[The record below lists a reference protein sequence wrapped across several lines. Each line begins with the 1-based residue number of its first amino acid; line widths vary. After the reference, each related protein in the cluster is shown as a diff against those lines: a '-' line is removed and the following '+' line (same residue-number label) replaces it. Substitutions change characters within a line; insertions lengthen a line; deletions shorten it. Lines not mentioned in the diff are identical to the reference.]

1 MNTLSVF
8 HLKHT
13 IFAFFVLV
21 TIASCVKPEAAKVQL
36 EGKTMGTTYHVT
48 YIEQPGMA
56 DQQQVQAQIDQVLKE
71 VNQVAST
78 YINDSELSLF
88 NHSHSTEPREASHML
103 RLLFG
108 EGIRLAQMTD
118 GYLDV
123 TVGPL
128 VNLWGF
134 GPTHR
139 PEKVPDDAAIALAR
153 TQTGVQYL
161 QLEGNTVRK
170 TKPEL
175 YVDLSTIAKGYGV
188 DLVAEVL
195 EQQGINNFLA
205 EIGGE
210 IRIKGVSLE
219 GKDWT
224 VGLEK
229 PVAEGRVLQR
239 LIRPK
244 DNAVATSGDYRIFF
258 EENNQRYSHLI
269 DPKTGKP
276 ITHMMLSSTVIH
288 PSCMTADGLSTAFM
302 VMGAEKAMQLANQ
315 QQIAALFIVKN
326 QQGEFE
332 ELYSQAFE
340 PYLQP

>member
-1 MNTLSVF
+1 MNTASRLS
-8 HLKHT
+8 LKQKL
-13 IFAFFVLV
+13 FAFFLLV
-21 TIASCVKPEAAKVQL
+21 TLAACTKPEAEKVLL

-48 YIEQPGMA
+48 YIAQPGMP

-88 NHSHSTEPREASHML
+88 NASKSTESREASQML
-103 RLLFG
+103 RLLFS
-108 EGIRLAQMTD
+108 EGIRLAQLAD
-118 GYLDV
+118 GYLDI

-139 PEKVPDDAAIALAR
+139 PEKVPDHAAIALAR
-153 TQTGVQYL
+153 TEIGVQHL
-161 QLEGNTVRK
+161 QLEGSTVRK

-195 EQQGINNFLA
+195 EQQGISNFLA

-239 LIRPK
+239 LLQPR

-258 EENNQRYSHLI
+258 EENNRRYSHLI

-302 VMGAEKAMQLANQ
+302 VMGVEKAMELANQ

-326 QQGEFE
+326 QQGEFV
-332 ELYSQAFE
+332 ELHSKAFE
-340 PYLQP
+340 PYL

>member
-1 MNTLSVF
+1 MNTPSVLN
-8 HLKHT
+8 LKPT
-13 IFAFFVLV
+13 IFTFFVLV
-21 TIASCVKPEAAKVQL
+21 TLASCAKPEAAKVQL

-48 YIEQPGMA
+48 YIAQPGMP
-56 DQQQVQAQIDQVLKE
+56 DHQQVQAQIDQVLKE

-78 YINDSELSLF
+78 YISDSELSLF
-88 NHSHSTEPREASHML
+88 NQSRSTEPRQASQML
-103 RLLFG
+103 QLLFG
-108 EGIRLAQMTD
+108 EGIRLAQLTD
-118 GYLDV
+118 GYLDI

-139 PEKVPDDAAIALAR
+139 PDKVPDDAAIAQAKA
-153 TQTGVQYL
+153 QSGVQYL
-161 QLEGNTVRK
+161 HIEGSGVRK
-170 TKPEL
+170 LKAEL

-188 DLVAEVL
+188 DLVADAL
-195 EQQGINNFLA
+195 EQQGITNYLA

-210 IRIKGVSLE
+210 IRVKGTSLDA
-219 GKDWT
+219 KDWT

-244 DNAVATSGDYRIFF
+244 NNAVATSGDYRIFF

-302 VMGAEKAMQLANQ
+302 VMGVEKAMQLANQ

-332 ELYSQAFE
+332 EVYSQAFE
-340 PYLQP
+340 AYL

>member
-1 MNTLSVF
+1 MSVVSRLSLQ
-8 HLKHT
+8 LKLS
-13 IFAFFVLV
+13 IIFVLV
-21 TIASCVKPEAAKVQL
+21 TLVSCTKPEAEKVML

-48 YIEQPGMA
+48 YIAHPGTPEL
-56 DQQQVQAQIDQVLKE
+56 QHIQTQIDTVLKE

-78 YINDSELSLF
+78 YIKDSELSLF
-88 NHSHSTEPREASHML
+88 NQSQTTEPRAASQML
-103 RLLFG
+103 ALLFG
-108 EGIRLAQMTD
+108 EGIRLAQLTD
-118 GYLDV
+118 GYLDI

-139 PEKVPDDAAIALAR
+139 PEKVPNDSAIAQAR
-153 TQTGVQYL
+153 SQTGVQYL
-161 QLEGNTVRK
+161 ELDGNFVRK
-170 TKPEL
+170 AKAEL

-188 DLVAEVL
+188 DRVAEAL
-195 EQQGINNFLA
+195 EQQGVHNYLA

-210 IRIKGVSLE
+210 LRSKGVSLE

-229 PVAEGRVLQR
+229 PVAEGRVVQR

-244 DNAVATSGDYRIFF
+244 TNAVATSGDYRIFF

-276 ITHMMLSSTVIH
+276 IEHMMLSSTVIH

-302 VMGAEKAMQLANQ
+302 VMGVEKAMALAEQ
-315 QQIAALFIVKN
+315 QQIAAFFIVKN
-326 QQGEFE
+326 AQGEFV
-332 ELYSQAFE
+332 ELHSKAFE
-340 PYLQP
+340 PYL

>member
-1 MNTLSVF
+1 MNTLSALN
-8 HLKHT
+8 LKHRL
-13 IFAFFVLV
+13 FAFMVLV
-21 TIASCVKPEAAKVQL
+21 TLASCAKPEVEKVML
-36 EGKTMGTTYHVT
+36 EGNTMGTTYHVT

-56 DQQQVQAQIDQVLKE
+56 DQQVQLKIDQVLKE

-88 NHSHSTEPREASHML
+88 NHTHSTEPREASQML
-103 RLLFG
+103 QLLFG
-108 EGIRLAQMTD
+108 EGIRLAHMTD
-118 GYLDV
+118 GYLDI

-161 QLEGNTVRK
+161 QLAGATVRK

-195 EQQGINNFLA
+195 AQQGIHNFLV

-210 IRIKGVSLE
+210 IRIKGTSLD
-219 GKDWT
+219 GKNWT

-229 PVAEGRVLQR
+229 PVAKGRLLQR

-302 VMGAEKAMQLANQ
+302 VMGVEKAMELAEQ
-315 QQIAALFIVKN
+315 QNIAALFVVKN
-326 QQGEFE
+326 AQGEFA
-332 ELYSQAFE
+332 ELHSKAFE
-340 PYLQP
+340 PYL

>member
-1 MNTLSVF
+1 MNTPSVLD
-8 HLKHT
+8 LKST
-13 IFAFFVLV
+13 VFSFFVLV
-21 TIASCVKPEAAKVQL
+21 SLASCVKPDFAKVQL

-56 DQQQVQAQIDQVLKE
+56 DQQQVQAQIEQVLKE

-88 NHSHSTEPREASHML
+88 NQSRSTEPREASQML
-103 RLLFG
+103 QLLFG
-108 EGIRLAQMTD
+108 EGIRLAQLTD
-118 GYLDV
+118 GYLDI

-161 QLEGNTVRK
+161 QLAGATVRK

-195 EQQGINNFLA
+195 AQQGIHNFLV

-210 IRIKGVSLE
+210 IRIKGTSLD
-219 GKDWT
+219 GKNWT

-302 VMGAEKAMQLANQ
+302 VMGVEKAMELANQ
-315 QQIAALFIVKN
+315 QQIAALFIVKS
-326 QQGEFE
+326 QQGEFV
-332 ELYSQAFE
+332 ELYSKAFE
-340 PYLQP
+340 AYL

>member
-8 HLKHT
+8 HMKHT

-21 TIASCVKPEAAKVQL
+21 SIASCVKPEAAKVQF

-88 NHSHSTEPREASHML
+88 NHSHSTEPREASQML
-103 RLLFG
+103 RLLFA
-108 EGIRLAQMTD
+108 EGIRLAQLTD

-123 TVGPL
+123 SVGPL

-161 QLEGNTVRK
+161 QLEGSTVRK

-239 LIRPK
+239 LIQPK

-302 VMGAEKAMQLANQ
+302 VMGVEKAMELANQ

-340 PYLQP
+340 AYL

>member
-1 MNTLSVF
+1 MNTASTLS
-8 HLKHT
+8 LKQKL
-13 IFAFFVLV
+13 FAFFVLV
-21 TIASCVKPEAAKVQL
+21 TLAACAKPEAEKVLL

-48 YIEQPGMA
+48 YVAQPGMP
-56 DQQQVQAQIDQVLKE
+56 DQQQVQAQIDQVLKD

-88 NHSHSTEPREASHML
+88 NHSDSTEPREASQML
-103 RLLFG
+103 RLLFA
-108 EGIRLAQMTD
+108 EGIRLAQLTD
-118 GYLDV
+118 GYLDIS
-123 TVGPL
+123 VGPL

-161 QLEGNTVRK
+161 QLEGSTVRK

-276 ITHMMLSSTVIH
+276 ITHLMLSSTVIH
-288 PSCMTADGLSTAFM
+288 PSCMTADGMATAFM
-302 VMGAEKAMQLANQ
+302 VMGVEKAMELANQ

-332 ELYSQAFE
+332 ELYSHAFE
-340 PYLQP
+340 AYL

>member
-1 MNTLSVF
+1 MNTASFLG
-8 HLKHT
+8 LKQHF
-13 IFAFFVLV
+13 FAFVVVVTLAACAKPDNEKVL
-21 TIASCVKPEAAKVQL
+21 L
-36 EGKTMGTTYHVT
+36 EGKTMGTTYHVS
-48 YIEQPGMA
+48 YISQPGMP
-56 DQQQVQAQIDQVLKE
+56 DQQQVQAQIDLALKE

-78 YINDSELSLF
+78 YIKDSELSLF
-88 NHSHSTEPREASHML
+88 NSSDSTEPREASEML
-103 RLLFG
+103 RLLFA
-108 EGIRLAQMTD
+108 EGIRLAQLTD
-118 GYLDV
+118 GYLDI

-139 PEKVPDDAAIALAR
+139 PEKVPDDAAITMAR
-153 TQTGVQYL
+153 TQIGAQYL
-161 QLEGNTVRK
+161 QLDGTRVYK
-170 TKPEL
+170 TKPQL

-210 IRIKGVSLE
+210 IRLKGSSLE
-219 GKDWT
+219 NKDWT

-276 ITHMMLSSTVIH
+276 VTHMMLSSTVIH

-302 VMGAEKAMQLANQ
+302 VMGPEKAMELADQ

-326 QQGEFE
+326 QQGEFV
-332 ELYSQAFE
+332 ELYSKAFE
-340 PYLQP
+340 PYL